1 MPHADNGEPAWVR
14 AGRFAA
20 VGLEFGATVS
30 AGVILG
36 YYVDQWLGTPPLFTL
51 LTTLGALGGALYR
64 LAWTLQR
71 FR

>member
-1 MPHADNGEPAWVR
+1 MARPDNSESAWVR

-36 YYVDQWLGTPPLFTL
+36 YHLDQWLGTAPLFTL
-51 LTTLGALGGALYR
+51 VVALAALGGALYR
-64 LAWTLQR
+64 LAWLLQR